1 MKKTFLQIIFLFVA
15 MVGYAQSDIHFTILK
30 SETKGL
36 SEDVVDALDL
46 KLHQVFNRNSAAAA
60 DVYNVFA
67 VSPSLSLDKVL
78 STDGGMVRNVSLAQ
92 GELVLIAKNIIDGAE
107 YYSVTIPVQGEAV
120 GNKEKAMLSMV
131 KNIKVTAP
139 AFTRFINTARKK
151 IADYYANNCA
161 FILQKAQS
169 LYNQNRYQ
177 EAVSYLSAATAN
189 VPCYDQAAALQKQIL
204 ENMDN
209 TPEPVIVEKVVEK
222 VVEKP
227 VVVEKVVEK
236 PVVVEKVV
244 EKPVVVEKVVEKPV
258 PAPAPAAPE
267 CEITISKNDLDFRI
281 LSCTGNPTQKRITI
295 KAEYVNNNAN
305 ISNGD
310 IAMNVVIDD
319 NGRELTHENMAVTSN
334 DSSYEWVSMPAR
346 VKLKHDFY
354 IINYDHPME
363 TVSYLK
369 LKVRDG
375 IVEIRNLKVDW

>member
-209 TPEPVIVEKVVEK
+209 TPEPV
-222 VVEKP
+222 
-227 VVVEKVVEK
+227 
-236 PVVVEKVV
+236 
-244 EKPVVVEKVVEKPV
+244 VVEKVVEKPV

-281 LSCTGNPTQKRITI
+281 LSCTGNPMQKRITI

-319 NGRELTHENMAVTSN
+319 NGRELTRENMAVTSN

>member
-169 LYNQNRYQ
+169 LYDQNRCQ

-209 TPEPVIVEKVVEK
+209 TPE
-222 VVEKP
+222 
-227 VVVEKVVEK
+227 
-236 PVVVEKVV
+236 
-244 EKPVVVEKVVEKPV
+244 PVVVEKVVEKPV

-281 LSCTGNPTQKRITI
+281 LSCTGNPMQKRITI

-319 NGRELTHENMAVTSN
+319 NGRELTRENMAVTSN

>member
-169 LYNQNRYQ
+169 LYDQNRCQ

-209 TPEPVIVEKVVEK
+209 TPE
-222 VVEKP
+222 
-227 VVVEKVVEK
+227 
-236 PVVVEKVV
+236 
-244 EKPVVVEKVVEKPV
+244 PVVVEKVVEKPV

-281 LSCTGNPTQKRITI
+281 LSCTGNPMQKRITI

-319 NGRELTHENMAVTSN
+319 NGRELTRENMAVTSN

-375 IVEIRNLKVDW
+375 IVEIRNLKVNW

>member
-169 LYNQNRYQ
+169 LYNQNHCQ

-209 TPEPVIVEKVVEK
+209 TPE
-222 VVEKP
+222 
-227 VVVEKVVEK
+227 
-236 PVVVEKVV
+236 
-244 EKPVVVEKVVEKPV
+244 PVVVEKVVEKPV

-281 LSCTGNPTQKRITI
+281 LSCTGNPMQKRITI
-295 KAEYVNNNAN
+295 KVEYVNNNAN

-319 NGRELTHENMAVTSN
+319 NGHELTRENMAVTSN

-375 IVEIRNLKVDW
+375 IVEIRNLKVNW

>member
-36 SEDVVDALDL
+36 SEDVVNALDL

-161 FILQKAQS
+161 SFCRRL
-169 LYNQNRYQ
+169 RHF
-177 EAVSYLSAATAN
+177 T
-189 VPCYDQAAALQKQIL
+189 
-204 ENMDN
+204 
-209 TPEPVIVEKVVEK
+209 T
-222 VVEKP
+222 
-227 VVVEKVVEK
+227 
-236 PVVVEKVV
+236 
-244 EKPVVVEKVVEKPV
+244 
-258 PAPAPAAPE
+258 
-267 CEITISKNDLDFRI
+267 R
-281 LSCTGNPTQKRITI
+281 TG
-295 KAEYVNNNAN
+295 
-305 ISNGD
+305 
-310 IAMNVVIDD
+310 
-319 NGRELTHENMAVTSN
+319 
-334 DSSYEWVSMPAR
+334 
-346 VKLKHDFY
+346 
-354 IINYDHPME
+354 
-363 TVSYLK
+363 
-369 LKVRDG
+369 VR
-375 IVEIRNLKVDW
+375 RL